1 MNKKVIE
8 IPSNN
13 IIPAGRSLGI
23 EPNLLSGLS
32 GFPERAGTC
41 AVEKEWE
48 EVLPILLSPGKV
60 SMLMKGDRE
69 NAVSL
74 TSLSIVD
81 GKILAYSGE
90 SGGNTYIQATDPL
103 QLREELMA
111 SIGENSPA
119 KDIVL
124 PMRLD
129 ALFVLAAFSD
139 FIKRQKA
146 QIMLGIKNAVNPPT
160 ESDLQSILNEAT
172 EMMDPR
178 WWLTSSLITIYS
190 SNRKFNVSEALK
202 ELQRLDLT
210 DENEG
215 SIYPTAAG
223 FKIMDELTC
232 RRGIVGF
239 HSYYFE
245 GGRPVQSTQVLLGAL
260 DTIWLIECGENSV
273 LYSLS
278 AEAAQKMIEQAL
290 TPGEVVPKGYG
301 FKSPTPSAGTK
312 EPATAEGTD
321 TWLCGCGKENN
332 SEFCVSCGKA
342 KGAPVPPGSKLFC
355 IHCGS
360 KLKQDARFCM
370 KCGKRV

>member
-111 SIGENSPA
+111 SIGEKSPA

-139 FIKRQKA
+139 FIKRQ
-146 QIMLGIKNAVNPPT
+146 
-160 ESDLQSILNEAT
+160 S
-172 EMMDPR
+172 
-178 WWLTSSLITIYS
+178 
-190 SNRKFNVSEALK
+190 
-202 ELQRLDLT
+202 
-210 DENEG
+210 
-215 SIYPTAAG
+215 
-223 FKIMDELTC
+223 
-232 RRGIVGF
+232 
-239 HSYYFE
+239 H
-245 GGRPVQSTQVLLGAL
+245 
-260 DTIWLIECGENSV
+260 
-273 LYSLS
+273 
-278 AEAAQKMIEQAL
+278 
-290 TPGEVVPKGYG
+290 
-301 FKSPTPSAGTK
+301 
-312 EPATAEGTD
+312 
-321 TWLCGCGKENN
+321 
-332 SEFCVSCGKA
+332 
-342 KGAPVPPGSKLFC
+342 
-355 IHCGS
+355 
-360 KLKQDARFCM
+360 
-370 KCGKRV
+370 